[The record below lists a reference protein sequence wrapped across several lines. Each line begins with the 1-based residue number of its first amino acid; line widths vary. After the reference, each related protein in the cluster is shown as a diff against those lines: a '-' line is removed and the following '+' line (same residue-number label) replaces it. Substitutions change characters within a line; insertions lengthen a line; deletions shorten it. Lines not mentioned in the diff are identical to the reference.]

1 MQSYGLRIDC
11 RREIA
16 DIVAH
21 TAAGRNAI
29 HTIALGNTTLITT
42 IEFHRVKIATQG
54 RGFGREEIDTLVR
67 NLNNLSYFPR
77 TLGQCSQA
85 AARHAVKVE
94 VHISALGFVA
104 HHKAIAVREER
115 NRTIIDTLD
124 IAWRTLVVDHPRR
137 TIGRRQQHLE
147 VVLQAILAEEIQ
159 LTAWRPANARNVLIA
174 LAAHIDPRTSTRR
187 NIIDIQLDR
196 RVSLACLRILEFVRT
211 IVELGIV
218 AHHFELLDLA
228 LVETQV
234 GHLRAIGRESK
245 RTRKC
250 KLLLI
255 DPIRCTVDNV
265 VALAVGRQASHCTT
279 VLHISEIEVIFSHKT
294 HPAIVWRDDCV
305 ALALDLGSKFLGTT
319 SDLCDIVIGRERAT
333 IDRRVIRRNEQQAL
347 VLRELIVAHTHRT
360 LSLCV
365 VDHIGLRTRCI
376 RETTHRPADHC
387 RIVLTV
393 GSRAQSIDRALL
405 GTEADNI
412 SIGIRLCG
420 IGNSSQHQSYE

>member
-1 MQSYGLRIDC
+1 M
-11 RREIA
+11 
-16 DIVAH
+16 
-21 TAAGRNAI
+21 
-29 HTIALGNTTLITT
+29 
-42 IEFHRVKIATQG
+42 
-54 RGFGREEIDTLVR
+54 
-67 NLNNLSYFPR
+67 
-77 TLGQCSQA
+77 
-85 AARHAVKVE
+85 
-94 VHISALGFVA
+94 HISALGFVA

-115 NRTIIDTLD
+115 YRAIINTLD
-124 IAWRTLVVDHPRR
+124 IAWRTLIVDHPRR

-159 LTAWRPANARNVLIA
+159 LTAWRPANARNILIA
-174 LAAHIDPRTSTRR
+174 LAAHIDLRASTRC

-196 RVSLACLRILEFVRT
+196 RVSLACLRILEFIGA

-234 GHLRAIGRESK
+234 GHLRAIGREGK
-245 RTRKC
+245 RSRKC

-255 DPIRCTVDNV
+255 DPIRCAVDNV
-265 VALAVGRQASHCTT
+265 VTLAVGRQTLHRTT
-279 VLHISEIEVIFSHKT
+279 ILHISDIEVILSHKT
-294 HPAIVWRDDCV
+294 HPAIVGRDDRV
-305 ALALDLGSKFLGTT
+305 ALALDLGSEFLGTT

-360 LSLCV
+360 LGLCV
-365 VDHIGLRTRCI
+365 VDHIGLRARSI
-376 RETTHRPADHC
+376 RKTAHRPADHC

-420 IGNSSQHQSYE
+420 IGNSSQHQSHK

>member
-1 MQSYGLRIDC
+1 MQSYGLRIVC

-77 TLGQCSQA
+77 AFGQCSQA
-85 AARHAVKVE
+85 TTRHTIKVE

-159 LTAWRPANARNVLIA
+159 LTAWRPTNARNVLIA
-174 LAAHIDPRTSTRR
+174 LAAHIDLRASTRR

-196 RVSLACLRILEFVRT
+196 RVSLACLRILEFVGA
-211 IVELGIV
+211 IVELSIV
-218 AHHFELLDLA
+218 AHHLELLDLA
-228 LVETQV
+228 LVETQI
-234 GHLRAIGRESK
+234 GHLRAIGREGK
-245 RTRKC
+245 RSRKC

-255 DPIRCTVDNV
+255 DPIRCAVDNV
-265 VALAVGRQASHCTT
+265 VALAVGRQTLHCAT
-279 VLHISEIEVIFSHKT
+279 VLHISDIEVILSHKT
-294 HPAIVWRDDCV
+294 HPAIVGRDDCV
-305 ALALDLGSKFLGTT
+305 ALALDLGSELLGTT
-319 SDLCDIVIGRERAT
+319 SDLCDIVIGRK
-333 IDRRVIRRNEQQAL
+333 
-347 VLRELIVAHTHRT
+347 
-360 LSLCV
+360 
-365 VDHIGLRTRCI
+365 
-376 RETTHRPADHC
+376 
-387 RIVLTV
+387 
-393 GSRAQSIDRALL
+393 
-405 GTEADNI
+405 
-412 SIGIRLCG
+412 
-420 IGNSSQHQSYE
+420 